1 MIFYP
6 HKEGGVYVDKV
17 KKYLPGIWWLL
28 IVVILIWNTWLGALM
43 LIASLF
49 AGYVW
54 KIINK

>member
-1 MIFYP
+1 M
-6 HKEGGVYVDKV
+6 DKV

-49 AGYVW
+49 AGYIW